1 MRYYQ
6 YQHTHAVRRHMCG
19 LQTPTADKVIKKLL
33 QNDFHEHLFISL
45 ELLHYQLWKLKG
57 ILFHTATEKRDGMV
71 WCFCHSQF
79 SSILYGAKFLYT
91 TRSRPDRII
100 ENSQTL
106 KQQTVERENYLE

>member
-57 ILFHTATEKRDGMV
+57 ILFHTATEKRDGTFGVSVIVNSVQFYMV
-71 WCFCHSQF
+71 PNFF
-79 SSILYGAKFLYT
+79 T
-91 TRSRPDRII
+91 
-100 ENSQTL
+100 
-106 KQQTVERENYLE
+106 QQGQDLTEL